1 MRLFYFCWYL
11 CSCFF
16 MIFTNLRQKNVSLN
30 SEFHYNQFVLL
41 HKLIIYNNGT
51 RIIWY
56 YLITQQI
63 NFYDW
68 VFHILDDNSMFKIGL
83 WVITFKWMQS
93 GDLTLLIK
101 LLLRQRIFWWWFMMY
116 NCNFREHICFPTCVV
131 LCVPLILNKNNKN
144 KGRDINYF
152 D

>member
-16 MIFTNLRQKNVSLN
+16 MIFTNLRQKNVPLN

-68 VFHILDDNSMFKIGL
+68 VFHILDENSMFKICL
-83 WVITFKWMQS
+83 WVIF
-93 GDLTLLIK
+93 I
-101 LLLRQRIFWWWFMMY
+101 
-116 NCNFREHICFPTCVV
+116 
-131 LCVPLILNKNNKN
+131 
-144 KGRDINYF
+144 INYYFQVNAERKF
-152 D
+152 DFVNKILYFWDKEYFDDDFIWCTIVTLGNIFAFRRVSFFVSH

>member
-51 RIIWY
+51 RIMTEFFIFWMKTQCLKLVY
-56 YLITQQI
+56 ELYLSLI
-63 NFYDW
+63 
-68 VFHILDDNSMFKIGL
+68 
-83 WVITFKWMQS
+83 ITFKWMQS
-93 GDLTLLIK
+93 DDSTLSIK
-101 LLLRQRIFWWWFMMY
+101 LLLRQRIFWWWFYMMY
-116 NCNFREHICFPTCVV
+116 NCNFSQHICIPECVV